1 MAQDSKRYAYSAL
14 ATICIMQIIWV
25 GIGWNSLSLY
35 AAPITEEWG
44 ISRAAFMLTIT
55 LVAACNTIVSM
66 FLYGQLV
73 EKLGIRKLIVVG
85 GVLCT
90 AGLVVFSFAQG
101 IIVLYITGVLFGT
114 GCALLNNNA
123 VNAVCNAWFNKNT
136 GTYMSI
142 ASTFGSLA
150 GIVAA
155 TAVAAL
161 IIATGWRPSLL
172 VIAGISVV
180 GMVVCAAL
188 YKGSP
193 AQLGVAPMGAEE
205 SADESSDTSAISI
218 EETGPTYAE
227 MLKTGKFW
235 ALAVVMLVIGIVG
248 YAILANIPLLVG
260 DFGYAD
266 LSGTALSVAL
276 AASAICLIPFGRVLD
291 KFGSRVMIAICFVFL
306 IAAMLIM
313 MSGAVSLA
321 MVYVIAALVGA
332 AYDMCM
338 TAPGIA
344 VMDAFGRR
352 DYAKKMGTLCGCC
365 YAGVAL
371 GPTVMSLFYDLGGG
385 SYNTAFIAFIV
396 LAVIAT
402 VAVFPL
408 ANRTKVK

>member
-1 MAQDSKRYAYSAL
+1 MSQGTKRYAYLAL
-14 ATICIMQIIWV
+14 ASICIMQVIWV

-66 FLYGQLV
+66 FFYGQLA
-73 EKLGIRKLIVVG
+73 EKLGLRKLIIVG

-90 AGLVVFSFAQG
+90 AGLAVFSFAEG
-101 IIVLYITGVLFGT
+101 IPLLYLAGVLFGT

-123 VNAVCNAWFNKNT
+123 VNAVCNAWFQKNT

-142 ASTFGSLA
+142 ASTFGSVA

-161 IIATGWRPSLL
+161 ILVTGWRPSLL
-172 VIAGISVV
+172 VIAAISVV
-180 GMVVCAAL
+180 GMVVCFIL

-193 AQLGVAPMGAEE
+193 DQLGVAPMGADEAGSQGGAA
-205 SADESSDTSAISI
+205 SAA
-218 EETGPTYAE
+218 EETGPSYSE

-235 ALAVVMLVIGIVG
+235 ALAIVMLIVGVVG

-260 DFGYAD
+260 DFGFPE

-291 KFGSRVMIAICFVFL
+291 KLGSRVMIAICFAFL
-306 IAAMLIM
+306 IVAMVIM
-313 MSGAVSLA
+313 MIGAVSLP
-321 MVYVIAALVGA
+321 MVYVVAALVGA

-344 VMDAFGRR
+344 VMDAFGRK
-352 DYAKKMGTLCGCC
+352 DYAKKMGTLCGFC

-371 GPTVMSLFYDLGGG
+371 GPTVMNVFFDLGGG
-385 SYNTAFIAFIV
+385 SYTTAFIAFIV
-396 LAVIAT
+396 LAVIGI
-402 VAVFPL
+402 VAIFPL
-408 ANRTKVK
+408 TNRAKVQ